1 MKTYTMRD
9 KKGLPF
15 GAPVPYT
22 PIIFIAGAV
31 VHRLALHREPG
42 ASPAKYREW
51 VVAHPVIGAKVCRLT
66 ATYKGMPCSSKG
78 LTSAQ
83 ARAAAMDQ
91 LTALCER
98 IGSAKFN
105 ATIQPA
111 PAVAS

>member
-1 MKTYTMRD
+1 MKSYIMHD
-9 KKGLPF
+9 SKGLPF

-22 PIIFIAGAV
+22 PIIFIAGTVA
-31 VHRLALHREPG
+31 HKLALHREPG

-66 ATYKGMPCSSKG
+66 ASYKGMPCSSKG

-105 ATIQPA
+105 ATIEKVSA
-111 PAVAS
+111 

>member
-1 MKTYTMRD
+1 MKTYTMHD

-22 PIIFIAGAV
+22 SIIFLAGTVA
-31 VHRLALHREPG
+31 HRLALHREPG

-91 LTALCER
+91 LAALCER
-98 IGSAKFN
+98 IGSEKFN
-105 ATIQPA
+105 AIIEKVPA
-111 PAVAS
+111 